1 MGPRDHENTFQLR
14 RVSWAPFL
22 MKKKPCILISTHFPL
37 SFCFRNRWLQ
47 KPMFQAVITNRAII
61 KIQFFCCFLL
71 ILKQLIVSANLVF
84 IVHREGTASE
94 IYSTLAATNWN
105 SMWARREDSRA
116 LTGGALRGDVSWRG
130 KDWGEGLLS
139 CYESSRKG
147 AGSFVQ
153 KQQDNEERGKS
164 TENMSLSW
172 MTPGFLS
179 ILISFIYDPLNN
191 IKEAK
196 RMKLL
201 FSGWTVCS
209 LCMKKGSYAKI
220 QQSYF

>member
-1 MGPRDHENTFQLR
+1 M
-14 RVSWAPFL
+14 
-22 MKKKPCILISTHFPL
+22 
-37 SFCFRNRWLQ
+37 
-47 KPMFQAVITNRAII
+47 
-61 KIQFFCCFLL
+61 
-71 ILKQLIVSANLVF
+71 
-84 IVHREGTASE
+84 
-94 IYSTLAATNWN
+94 
-105 SMWARREDSRA
+105 
-116 LTGGALRGDVSWRG
+116 
-130 KDWGEGLLS
+130 GEGLLS

-147 AGSFVQ
+147 VGSFVQ